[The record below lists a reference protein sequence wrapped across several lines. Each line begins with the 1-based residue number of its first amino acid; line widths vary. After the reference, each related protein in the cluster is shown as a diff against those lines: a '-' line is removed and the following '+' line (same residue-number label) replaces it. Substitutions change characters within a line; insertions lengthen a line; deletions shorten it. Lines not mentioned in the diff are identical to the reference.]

1 MTRTFR
7 TLTESPAS
15 RTLALVFGLNSFL
28 LANLF
33 VRLPALQS
41 ELGLTTAEIG
51 LALMGLSA
59 GSILAMLTSGRLVA
73 RMGASRVTWGAALL
87 LCLVSPLPALAGNVP
102 ELGAALTVLGLV
114 NGTVAVAMNAAATVV
129 EERRKSPAMASFHA
143 MFSLGGIAGAGT
155 GSALVALGLAPSTHL
170 LLLGAATAIVVLMRS
185 GTLPSLSH
193 GERSGAEPSVA
204 RPHGRLAVLAAICL
218 ATMLCEGAASDW
230 SALYLAHELG
240 ATQALAAMAY
250 VFYATGMTIG
260 RLRGDAL
267 RDQLGDVGV
276 VSGGALLAAIGL
288 GTALLLR
295 MPIPALVGFG
305 CLGLGLSG
313 IVPIIFRKAAA
324 VPGMAPAT
332 AISAVASVGFAGF
345 LTGPPVIGLLAQHLG
360 LDGALAVVPILAL
373 CVALAGL
380 RLLGPS
386 TMGQRPAG
394 RDDKALS
401 PATAA

>member
-1 MTRTFR
+1 
-7 TLTESPAS
+7 
-15 RTLALVFGLNSFL
+15 
-28 LANLF
+28 
-33 VRLPALQS
+33 
-41 ELGLTTAEIG
+41 
-51 LALMGLSA
+51 
-59 GSILAMLTSGRLVA
+59 
-73 RMGASRVTWGAALL
+73 
-87 LCLVSPLPALAGNVP
+87 
-102 ELGAALTVLGLV
+102 
-114 NGTVAVAMNAAATVV
+114 
-129 EERRKSPAMASFHA
+129 MASFHA